1 MIKEC
6 KICHLPDNIALAG
19 EIFICTKKNS
29 HEFPFQEIIGINEN
43 GICNKCLEYQE
54 KFQENFLKKQVEAFV
69 SVAKNDQNSI
79 VAYSGGK
86 DSTIALYLAKKVLG
100 LNVTAYM
107 LDNGFIPED
116 VQNRAKIICNFLE
129 IPLIT
134 VQDDIYKEFLTHY
147 KFDSQNKKW
156 SSTSEKDLCSTCSK
170 KIFNNLTKIISKSQT
185 KTVITGLNTYVKIR
199 RFRISAIGR
208 INYESDNERKF
219 YSHLALPYAM
229 RISLSEQDKILGQI
243 PWHEIKLDG
252 YTSNCLIP
260 GFTEKFFSE
269 ESDYSFDLPY
279 LAKEKRSGYFNNS
292 EQIFLNLKN
301 KHTLKDEDHAKIT
314 EFFTKKGLL

>member
-6 KICHLPDNIALAG
+6 KICHLPDKIALAG

-29 HEFPFQEIIGINEN
+29 HEFPFQEIISINEN

-54 KFQENFLKKQVEAFV
+54 KFQEKYLKKQVDAFV
-69 SVAKNDQNSI
+69 SVAKNDQSSI

-86 DSTIALYLAKKVLG
+86 DSTIALYLAKKTLG
-100 LNVTAYM
+100 LDVTAYM
-107 LDNGFIPED
+107 LDNGFIPEN
-116 VQNRAKIICNFLE
+116 VQNRARIICNFLE

-134 VQDDIYKEFLTHY
+134 IRDDIYKEFLTHY
-147 KFDSQNKKW
+147 KFDSLNKKW
-156 SSTSEKDLCSTCSK
+156 SSTSEKDLCSICSK
-170 KIFNNLTKIISKSQT
+170 KIFSNLTKIVSKSQT

-208 INYESDNERKF
+208 IYYESNNERKF
-219 YSHLALPYAM
+219 YSVLALPYAM
-229 RISLSEQDKILGQI
+229 RISLGEQDKILGQI
-243 PWHEIKLDG
+243 PWHEIKLEG

-260 GFTEKFFSE
+260 GFTEKLFSE
-269 ESDYSFDLPY
+269 ELAHSFDLPY
-279 LAKEKRSGYFNNS
+279 LAKEKRSGYFNNN

-301 KHTLKDEDHAKIT
+301 KQTLKDDDHDKIT
-314 EFFTKKGLL
+314 EFFTKKGLI